1 MSKKES
7 RKLDVL
13 RRLEKGQLT
22 QVQAGKILQL
32 GTRQIRRLQVR
43 LAVEG
48 VSGLPHRRRGVTS
61 CVKTDAS
68 VVSKVVALRRDKYEG
83 FNDRHF
89 VEKLSQNEE
98 LNLGRETVRRILRAA
113 GIGSPRKRRRIK
125 HRARRERRA
134 QAGMMILWDGSRHD
148 WLEGRGPILTLMG
161 AIDDATNEM
170 LPGMRFYLQESA
182 EGYLRLLYE
191 IARNKGL
198 PQSAYGDKHGSLC
211 RNDDHWSLEEE
222 LRGEQDPTQVGEAMR
237 ALCIEKIDAHSPQA
251 KGRIERPW
259 GTLQDRLV
267 SELRLAK
274 VSTLEHANAILER
287 ERISHNQRFAIP
299 AREHATAWRP
309 LPKTLDLERACSFRY
324 EATVKNDNTVQIA
337 HYIIN
342 IPPGPKGRTYA
353 KAQVEVRQLLD
364 GTWRVY
370 LKDVIIATAPRE
382 NIGELRV
389 KKPRKRNAASRAFRK
404 AVIAI

>member
-1 MSKKES
+1 MGDPDEQKRKSKVGCSSSVGKRPAYAS
-7 RKLDVL
+7 AS
-13 RRLEKGQLT
+13 GQDIAAWHSANSSLT
-22 QVQAGKILQL
+22 GAL
-32 GTRQIRRLQVR
+32 
-43 LAVEG
+43 
-48 VSGLPHRRRGVTS
+48 SSRRRIGSSPSPPRGDELCKDGCVGGVQGS
-61 CVKTDAS
+61 SAS
-68 VVSKVVALRRDKYEG
+68 Y
-83 FNDRHF
+83 RHF